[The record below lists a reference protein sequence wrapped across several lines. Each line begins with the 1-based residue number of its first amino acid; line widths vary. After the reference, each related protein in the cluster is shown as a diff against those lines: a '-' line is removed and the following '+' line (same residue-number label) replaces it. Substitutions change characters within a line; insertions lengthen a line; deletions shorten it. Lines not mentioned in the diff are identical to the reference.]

1 MTVGPGYG
9 GREPAYG
16 AGRPGDGSQG
26 YQGYQA
32 AAAYGRARLRA
43 ADADRD
49 RAVEYLKAAFTEGR
63 LTKDEHDERVHRV
76 LTARTY
82 ADLDVVIAD
91 LNVPGPFAPPTPAQ
105 RTNPLAVASLVCG
118 LGQFMLGPLP
128 TIPAIVL
135 GHMARNQ
142 IRRTGEGGSG
152 LALAGLL
159 MGYAAVVLGV
169 LFVLFALVAFVSV
182 AHGGPVPQPP
192 PPGR

>member
-16 AGRPGDGSQG
+16 GPGRSGYGSYG

-63 LTKDEHDERVHRV
+63 LTKDEYDARVHRV
-76 LTARTY
+76 LTAQTY
-82 ADLDVVIAD
+82 ADLDAVIAD
-91 LNVPGPFAPPTPAQ
+91 LNVPGPFAAPPMPQ
-105 RTNPLAVASLVCG
+105 RTNSLAVASLACG
-118 LGQFMLGPLP
+118 LGQLMLGPLP

-135 GHMARNQ
+135 GHMARHQ
-142 IRRTGEGGSG
+142 IRRTGEGGAG

-159 MGYAAVVLGV
+159 LGYAAVLLGV
-169 LFVLFALVAFVSV
+169 LVVLFAMVAFMSV
-182 AHGGPVPQPP
+182 AHGGPPA
-192 PPGR
+192 GG